1 MPEGGVDLRTAE
13 PVAGPVNNQH
23 EQKAAAKSQK
33 RSPEKWQHDL
43 HEQSLEIDGLRPCV
57 RKCGSHE
64 SAYKGMG

>member
-13 PVAGPVNNQH
+13 PVTGPVNNQH
-23 EQKAAAKSQK
+23 EQKAAAKTQK
-33 RSPEKWQHDL
+33 RSPEKRQHNL